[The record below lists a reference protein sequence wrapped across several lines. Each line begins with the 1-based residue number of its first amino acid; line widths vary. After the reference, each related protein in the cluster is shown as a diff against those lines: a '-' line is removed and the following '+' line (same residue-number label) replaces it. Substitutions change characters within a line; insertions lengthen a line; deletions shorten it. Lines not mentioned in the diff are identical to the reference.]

1 VLPSAD
7 TAAMLF
13 WALLVSGQINMRK
26 VGGWQTLPQNPSINR
41 LTSPP
46 DSLTSKCRRSRHTI
60 SNTIRDGTQSV
71 CENTQSVQLGDHRE

>member
-1 VLPSAD
+1 LMVGRPS
-7 TAAMLF
+7 
-13 WALLVSGQINMRK
+13 
-26 VGGWQTLPQNPSINR
+26 PQNPSINR

-71 CENTQSVQLGDHRE
+71 CENTQSVQLSDHRE